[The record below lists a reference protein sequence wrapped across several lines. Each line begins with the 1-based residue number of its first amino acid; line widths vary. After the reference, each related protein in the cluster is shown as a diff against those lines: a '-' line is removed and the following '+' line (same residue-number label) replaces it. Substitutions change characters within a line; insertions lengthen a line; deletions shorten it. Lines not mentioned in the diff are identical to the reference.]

1 MLIIVDTMKKNKKKS
16 GDAPKS
22 YGFVAVAP
30 DPDPAAGSAADSP
43 PPAAGPPPGPPPA
56 KLKGLPV
63 FILMLT
69 VIPAVSFC
77 LAAGAVFIYRLYE
90 TLPMHSQLQNVE
102 QSLVSK
108 VLDKD
113 GKLIHEFS
121 VERRF
126 WVPLDKI
133 PVELQNA
140 VVATED
146 RKFYS
151 HWGIDV
157 TRNISAVFVN
167 LARGKKAQGAS
178 TITQQLARNLY
189 LSSDK
194 TFIRK
199 IREVLTAVQ
208 LERSY
213 TKREIMELY
222 LNQVY
227 LGAGVYGAQAAAEH
241 YYSKNVED
249 LTLNECAVLAGTI
262 QLPERHRP
270 DKPENVERSAARR
283 NAVLKAMVAAK
294 FIKKDAAKA
303 VMDEPVA
310 ANPKIYRPPVA
321 PYFMEMVRKYVSDK
335 YGDELLYNGGLSI
348 HTTLDPAAQ
357 DSTEKSAERAVAS
370 LQKRLNRIFIDG
382 FGAERKL
389 GIPRQTYIDNF
400 DSIYAANAA
409 DYALLH
415 DTLKYRKAQI
425 AVVALESATGAILT
439 LVGGRDFQESKFNR
453 ATQAKRQPGSLFKPF
468 VYTAAM
474 DNGVNP
480 ATVILD
486 QPITLVTPDGEW
498 RPENYDRKF
507 LGPMSVRDAL
517 AKSNNLVAIQV
528 FTRIGGQVVV
538 DYAAQMGIKQKL
550 SPVPSLAIGSC
561 EVIPIEIISAYSAF
575 PNRGVRAEPYFINK
589 ITDKSG
595 RVLEKAAVKEH
606 QAISPATAYLMTS
619 MLGSVVCCGTAAS
632 IPGLGFRRPAG
643 GKTGTTNEYSDAWFI
658 GFTPQI
664 TAGVW
669 TGVDERRSMGHGVT
683 GSAAAVPVWVDAMK
697 ELHRNL
703 PRQEFSRPAGTKGLM
718 ICAQSFGLAKS
729 SCPKQKV
736 EYFKYE
742 TVVDSCNVHGVAR
755 GLRSGDEM
763 DIFGPSRRG
772 PSGGG
777 GGGGANTGGGS
788 GSGSGGGGGSQPA
801 KKPSFMF

>member
-1 MLIIVDTMKKNKKKS
+1 MDKNS
-16 GDAPKS
+16 GNAQNPENGGGAKGGAAP
-22 YGFVAVAP
+22 G
-30 DPDPAAGSAADSP
+30 
-43 PPAAGPPPGPPPA
+43 

-63 FILMLT
+63 FIPLLMA
-69 VIPAVSFC
+69 IPALSFC

-90 TLPMHSQLQNVE
+90 TLPMHTQLQNIE
-102 QSLVSK
+102 QSLVSR

-126 WVPLDKI
+126 WVPLEKI

-140 VVATED
+140 VIATED
-146 RKFYS
+146 RKFYG
-151 HWGIDV
+151 HWGIDAM
-157 TRNISAVFVN
+157 RNISAVFVN

-199 IREVLTAVQ
+199 VREALTAIQ
-208 LERSY
+208 LERNY
-213 TKREIMELY
+213 TKREILELY

-241 YYSKNVED
+241 YYSKNVGD
-249 LTLNECAVLAGTI
+249 LTLNECATIAGTI
-262 QLPERHRP
+262 QLPEHHRP
-270 DKPENVERSAARR
+270 DKPGNAERSTARR
-283 NAVLKAMVAAK
+283 NSVLQAMVAAR
-294 FIKKDAAKA
+294 FINKAAAKA
-303 VMDEPVA
+303 VAGEPVE
-310 ANPKIYRPPVA
+310 ANPKVYRPPVA
-321 PYFMEMVRKYVSDK
+321 PYFMEMVRKHVSDK
-335 YGDELLYNGGLSI
+335 YGDEILYNGGLSI
-348 HTTLDPAAQ
+348 QTTLDPAAQ
-357 DSTEKSAERAVAS
+357 DSTEKSAERAVAG
-370 LQKRLNRIFIDG
+370 LQKRLNRIFLDG
-382 FGAERKL
+382 SAADRKL
-389 GIPRQTYIDNF
+389 GISRQAYLDSF
-400 DSIYAANAA
+400 DSIYAQNAA
-409 DYALLH
+409 DYASLH

-439 LVGGRDFQESKFNR
+439 LIGGRDFQESKFNR
-453 ATQAKRQPGSLFKPF
+453 ATQAKRQPGSAFKPF

-474 DNGVNP
+474 DNGISP

-528 FTRIGGQVVV
+528 FTKVGGQTVV
-538 DYAAQMGIKQKL
+538 DYAAQMGIRQKL
-550 SPVPSLAIGSC
+550 NPVPSLAIGSC
-561 EVIPIEIISAYSAF
+561 EVVPIDIISAYSAF
-575 PNRGVRAEPYFINK
+575 PNRGIRAEPYFIEK
-589 ITDKSG
+589 ITDKNG

-606 QAISPATAYLMTS
+606 QAISPATAFLMTS

-632 IPGLGFRRPAG
+632 IGGLGFRRPAG

-664 TAGVW
+664 TTGVW
-669 TGVDERRSMGHGVT
+669 TGIDERRSMGYGVT
-683 GSAAAVPVWVDAMK
+683 GSAAAIPVWVDAMK
-697 ELHRNL
+697 ELHKNL
-703 PRQEFSRPAGTKGLM
+703 PRQEFSRPMGTKGLV
-718 ICAQSFGLAKS
+718 ICSQSFGLAKN
-729 SCPKQKV
+729 SCPKTKV

-742 TVVDSCNVHGVAR
+742 MTVDSCNVHGIAR

-772 PSGGG
+772 PVSGGG
-777 GGGGANTGGGS
+777 GSGAGGGS
-788 GSGSGGGGGSQPA
+788 GGSSPAPA

>member
-1 MLIIVDTMKKNKKKS
+1 MDKNNGS
-16 GDAPKS
+16 AQNPENGGGF
-22 YGFVAVAP
+22 GFVATGIFGAKSEN
-30 DPDPAAGSAADSP
+30 DG
-43 PPAAGPPPGPPPA
+43 GKFG
-56 KLKGLPV
+56 KLKGLPI
-63 FILMLT
+63 FITVLMAVP
-69 VIPAVSFC
+69 VISFC
-77 LAAGAVFIYRLYE
+77 LAAGAIFVYRLYE
-90 TLPMHSQLQNVE
+90 TLPMHTQLQNVE

-126 WVPLDKI
+126 WVPLEKI
-133 PVELQNA
+133 PIELQNA

-146 RKFYS
+146 RKFYG

-157 TRNISAVFVN
+157 MRNISAVFVN

-189 LSSDK
+189 LSADK

-199 IREVLTAVQ
+199 LREVLTAIQ

-213 TKREIMELY
+213 TKREILELY

-227 LGAGVYGAQAAAEH
+227 LGAGVYGVQAAAEH
-241 YYSKNVED
+241 YYSKNVSE
-249 LTLNECAVLAGTI
+249 LTLNECAMLAGTI
-262 QLPERHRP
+262 QLPEHHRP
-270 DKPENVERSAARR
+270 DKPDNAERSVARR
-283 NAVLKAMVAAK
+283 NAVLRAMAAAK
-294 FIKKDAAKA
+294 FIDKAAVKA
-303 VMDEPVA
+303 VMDEPVE

-321 PYFMEMVRKYVSDK
+321 PYFMEMVRKHVSDK
-335 YGDELLYNGGLSI
+335 YGDEMLYNGGLVI
-348 HTTLDPAAQ
+348 QTTLDPAAQ
-357 DSTEKSAERAVAS
+357 DSTEKSATRAVAS
-370 LQKRLNRIFIDG
+370 LQKRLNRMFLDG
-382 FGAERKL
+382 SGADRKL
-389 GIPRQTYIDNF
+389 GIPRQTFLDNF
-400 DSIYAANAA
+400 DSLYIQHAGEFTQ
-409 DYALLH
+409 LH

-425 AVVALESATGAILT
+425 AVVALESSTGAILT
-439 LVGGRDFQESKFNR
+439 LIGGRDFQESKFNR
-453 ATQAKRQPGSLFKPF
+453 ATQAKRQPGSAFKPF

-474 DNGVNP
+474 DNGITP

-486 QPITLVTPDGEW
+486 QPITLVTPEGEW

-507 LGPMSVRDAL
+507 LGPLSVRDAL

-528 FTRIGGQVVV
+528 FTKIGGQVVV

-550 SPVPSLAIGSC
+550 NPVPSLSIGAC
-561 EVIPIEIISAYSAF
+561 EVVPIDIISAYSAF
-575 PNRGVRAEPYFINK
+575 PNRGIRAEPYFIEK
-589 ITDKSG
+589 ITDKNG
-595 RVLEKAAVKEH
+595 RILEKAVVKE
-606 QAISPATAYLMTS
+606 QQVITPATAFLMTS

-664 TAGVW
+664 TTGVW
-669 TGVDERRSMGHGVT
+669 TGIDERRSMGHGVT
-683 GSAAAVPVWVDAMK
+683 GSAAAIPVWVDAMK

-703 PRQEFSRPAGTKGLM
+703 PRQEFSRPIGTKGLV
-718 ICAQSFGLAKS
+718 ICSQSFGLAKN
-729 SCPKQKV
+729 SCPKTKV

-742 TVVDSCNVHGVAR
+742 TLVDTCDIHGVAR

-772 PSGGG
+772 TAG
-777 GGGGANTGGGS
+777 GGGGAGGSSTGGG
-788 GSGSGGGGGSQPA
+788 QPA